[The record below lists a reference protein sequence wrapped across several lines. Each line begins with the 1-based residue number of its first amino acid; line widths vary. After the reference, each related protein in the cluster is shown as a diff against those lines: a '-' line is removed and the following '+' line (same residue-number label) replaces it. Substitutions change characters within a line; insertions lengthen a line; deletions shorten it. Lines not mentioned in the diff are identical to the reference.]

1 MVKCRLIT
9 EEIEDSFCGKDICC
23 HHCDEK
29 ETCNVSCNQLEDCEE
44 QIHEKD
50 ELQVMEEA
58 LPDQIT
64 QIADLVI
71 QMKKMEET
79 VSKFKEDLLKAMEQH
94 GIKSFTIG
102 KVFFT
107 YVAPTTRT
115 TFDKKALQKE
125 HPELD
130 LSKYNKVS
138 DVKAS
143 VRIKVK

>member
-1 MVKCRLIT
+1 MVKCHVGVA
-9 EEIEDSFCGKDICC
+9 DCGKDICC
-23 HHCDEK
+23 HYCDENDVCK
-29 ETCNVSCNQLEDCEE
+29 MRCDEPEDCDQ

-64 QIADLVI
+64 QITELVI

-79 VSKFKEDLLKAMEQH
+79 VAKFKEDLLKAMEQH
-94 GIKSFTIG
+94 GIKSF
-102 KVFFT
+102 KSENVSFT

-115 TFDKKALQKE
+115 TFDKKKLKKD
-125 HPELD
+125 HPDID
-130 LSKYNKVS
+130 LEQYNKVS

-143 VRIKVK
+143 VRIKVE

>member
-1 MVKCRLIT
+1 MVRCY
-9 EEIEDSFCGKDICC
+9 EGVADCGKDTCC
-23 HHCDEK
+23 YYCDENDVCK
-29 ETCNVSCNQLEDCEE
+29 IRCDAPEDCDE
-44 QIHEKD
+44 QIHEPD

-64 QIADLVI
+64 QITDLVI
-71 QMKKMEET
+71 QIKQMEET
-79 VSKFKEDLLKAMEQH
+79 VDKFKEDLLKAMEQH
-94 GIKSFTIG
+94 GIKSFKSG
-102 KVFFT
+102 KVSFT
-107 YVAPTTRT
+107 YVGATTRT

-143 VRIKVK
+143 VRIKVE

>member
-1 MVKCRLIT
+1 MVKCKEGLA
-9 EEIEDSFCGKDICC
+9 DCGKDICC
-23 HHCDEK
+23 LYCDEHYG
-29 ETCNVSCNQLEDCEE
+29 CNISCTDAEPCDQ

-50 ELQVMEEA
+50 ELQVMEEVF
-58 LPDQIT
+58 PDQIK
-64 QIADLVI
+64 QVADLVI
-71 QMKKMEET
+71 QIKQMEET
-79 VSKFKEDLLKAMEQH
+79 VAKFKEDLLKAMEQH

-107 YVAPTTRT
+107 YVGATTRT

-130 LSKYNKVS
+130 LTKYNKVS

-143 VRIKVK
+143 VRIKVE

>member
-1 MVKCRLIT
+1 MVKCKEGLA
-9 EEIEDSFCGKDICC
+9 DCGKDTCC
-23 HHCDEK
+23 YYCDEK
-29 ETCNVSCNQLEDCEE
+29 EGCNKACDAPEDCEE

-58 LPDQIT
+58 FPDQIK
-64 QIADLVI
+64 QITDLVI
-71 QMKKMEET
+71 QIKQMEET
-79 VSKFKEDLLKAMEQH
+79 VGKFKEDLLKAMEQH
-94 GIKSFTIG
+94 GIKSFTSG
-102 KVFFT
+102 KVSFT

-130 LSKYNKVS
+130 LSKYNKTS

-143 VRIKVK
+143 VRIKVE

>member
-1 MVKCRLIT
+1 MR
-9 EEIEDSFCGKDICC
+9 
-23 HHCDEK
+23 CDEP
-29 ETCNVSCNQLEDCEE
+29 EDCDQ

-64 QIADLVI
+64 QITELVI

-79 VSKFKEDLLKAMEQH
+79 VAKFKEDLLKAMEQH
-94 GIKSFTIG
+94 GIKSF
-102 KVFFT
+102 KSENVSFT

-115 TFDKKALQKE
+115 TFDKKKLKKD
-125 HPELD
+125 HPDID
-130 LSKYNKVS
+130 LEQYNKVS

-143 VRIKVK
+143 VRIKVE